1 MSGGQIVDRTAR
13 HRLAAR
19 MVQIFSPVADTWI
32 RLFLIGGLSLAGG
45 SIVAAVGLAHSA
57 YMTETDIR
65 PHQPVPFSH
74 RHHAGELGID
84 CRYCHGNVEAGPQA
98 GLPPTETC
106 MTCHSQIWTNASMLE
121 PVRKSFADNT
131 PIPWTRVAKLPDYVF
146 FRHDIHIA
154 KGVGCE
160 SCHGRIDQMALTYR
174 AKAFTMQFCI
184 DCHRDPAPH
193 LRPEDHITDMAWTP
207 PADARKEGETI
218 AAHEGIRFGELTHCY
233 VCHR

>member
-1 MSGGQIVDRTAR
+1 MA
-13 HRLAAR
+13 
-19 MVQIFSPVADTWI
+19 QIFSPVADTWL
-32 RLFLIGGLSLAGG
+32 RLFLIGALSLAGG
-45 SIVAAVGLAHSA
+45 SIVAAVGFAHSA
-57 YMTETDIR
+57 YMTDTDIR
-65 PHQPVPFSH
+65 PRQPVPFSH
-74 RHHAGELGID
+74 RHHAGELSID
-84 CRYCHGNVEAGPQA
+84 CRYCHSNVEAGPQA

-106 MTCHSQIWTNASMLE
+106 MTCHSQIWTNAAMLE
-121 PVRKSFADNT
+121 PVQKSLANNT

-160 SCHGRIDQMALTYR
+160 NCHGRIDQMALTYR
-174 AKAFTMQFCI
+174 AKAFTMKFCI

-193 LRPEDHITDMAWTP
+193 LRPPDHITDMAWTP
-207 PADARKEGETI
+207 PADARRAGDAI